1 MQPTPTTVTAGDG
14 TDLRLW
20 ELPADD
26 DTDTAVLHVHGSITN
41 SRALFAPPVEGD
53 DSHSWLAATADAGR
67 TALALDIRGYGD
79 SDRPA
84 ALDEPPEA
92 NDPPVQ
98 APTAALDIAAAVE
111 SARERFDTVHLLGV
125 SWGTMTCGHY
135 LAHHVEGAPEADSEG
150 APVASLVQ
158 VAPVHRPPWTF
169 EEVTTALGVDSGLDA
184 HYHQHYD
191 AVRERQGAADGGDD
205 PLFEAVWRAQVE
217 SGQGV
222 DEETYVAQA
231 GAMADTKAACE
242 GETAYD
248 ADAVTVPA
256 LVVRGSDDGI
266 STREDALGLYDELGA
281 VADRKEYAELAGA
294 DHYAM
299 HGQRRGA
306 LYDAVSSFHDRVERA
321 SD

>member
-1 MQPTPTTVTAGDG
+1 MQPTPTTVTAADG
-14 TDLRLW
+14 TDIRLW

-26 DTDTAVLHVHGSITN
+26 ADTAVLHVHGSITN

-53 DSHSWLAATADAGR
+53 DSYSWLAATAQRGR

-92 NDPPVQ
+92 NDPPVR

-135 LAHHVEGAPEADSEG
+135 LAHHAEGI
-150 APVASLVQ
+150 PVASLAQ
-158 VAPVHRPPWTF
+158 VAPVHRPTWTF
-169 EEVTTALGVDSGLDA
+169 DEVTTALGVDSGLDA
-184 HYHQHYD
+184 YYQQHYD
-191 AVRERQGAADGGDD
+191 AVRERQGVADGGDD

-222 DEETYVAQA
+222 DEETYIAQA
-231 GAMADTKAACE
+231 GALADTKAACE
-242 GETAYD
+242 GETVYD
-248 ADAVTVPA
+248 ADAVTVPS
-256 LVVRGSDDGI
+256 LVIRGTDDGI
-266 STREDALGLYDELGA
+266 SVREDALGLYDELGA
-281 VADRKEYAELAGA
+281 AADRKEYAELAGA

-299 HGQRRGA
+299 HGRRRQA
-306 LYDAVSSFHDRVERA
+306 LYDATASFHDRVEREL
-321 SD
+321 D